1 MKLKAS
7 LAVCGLVAFSL
18 DAADI
23 GQIIVRQQWPWS
35 TDVKVEYT
43 LSNVTEPVDVKVRVF
58 NGEEEAD
65 EAKVAVALSG
75 ERYDL
80 RKGDTYTLTI
90 DPTGLFDTSSRALSD
105 FRVTLSA
112 VKSEEMTE
120 VLYKI
125 INLESPYGVADVTR
139 GRLLNGEMGDV
150 VTDYS
155 TLGDGWS
162 TPLEDVLIWTGVT
175 NDVKYKT
182 THMVL
187 RKIPAKN
194 QHFQFLQ
201 GRTVTTESGA
211 TTEAGI
217 DVSFTND
224 FYITVFEVTQSQY
237 LKVRSHADGKFW
249 HTNELYAAMRPAEK
263 TYFTAGMRGKSLT
276 SADLG
281 NKWPEGD
288 HTDVDDNSFM
298 KILQTRTGLVLDLPT
313 EAMWEFAC
321 RAQSTA
327 EMYTGQNYT
336 FARIKAIARL
346 KGVNR
351 PNSESTADRNSDLSD
366 GPAIVGTYLP
376 NAWGLYDMIGNL
388 DERVLDIYTETYIC
402 PDSLTLVDP
411 RGAPNTTTD
420 NPVRNTK
427 RVIKGLAYTV
437 PPGNAE
443 YYGYRKGLHNYDP
456 KKTTGFRVCLYP
468 DFTLSKGE
476 E

>member
-7 LAVCGLVAFSL
+7 LAVCGLLAFSL

-23 GQIIVRQQWPWS
+23 EQVIVRQQWPWS

-43 LSNVTEPVDVKVRVF
+43 LSNVTEPVDVQVRVF
-58 NGEEEAD
+58 NGDQEAD
-65 EAKVAVALSG
+65 EAKVRAALSG

-80 RKGDTYTLTI
+80 RRGDTYTLTI
-90 DPTGLFDTSSRALSD
+90 DPIGLFETSARALSD

-112 VKSEEMTE
+112 VKSEAMTE

-125 INLESPYGVADVTR
+125 INLESPYDVEDVTR

-237 LKVRSHADGKFW
+237 LKVRRHADGSFH
-249 HTNELYAAMRPAEK
+249 HTNVLYAAMRPADK
-263 TYFTAGMRGKSLT
+263 TYFTAGMRGASLS

-288 HTDVDDNSFM
+288 HTDVDDGSFM

-327 EMYTGQNYT
+327 EMYTGQSYS
-336 FARIKAIARL
+336 FERIKAIARL

-351 PNSESTADRNSDLSD
+351 PSTESTADGNCDLSD
-366 GPAIVGTYLP
+366 GTAIVGTYLP
-376 NAWGLYDMIGNL
+376 NAWGLYDMIGTV
-388 DERVLDIYTETYIC
+388 DERVLDIYDEDYRW
-402 PDSLTLVDP
+402 PDSLEMVDP
-411 RGAPNTTTD
+411 RGAPKPESATVKVTYRVVKGIPYTT
-420 NPVRNTK
+420 
-427 RVIKGLAYTV
+427 
-437 PPGNAE
+437 PPGNAK
-443 YYGYRKGLHNYDP
+443 YYGYRKGIKNHDP